1 MIEPRR
7 SLRTILLSMIVTVIT
22 TIGHAQDY
30 TPIASLRTGGNY
42 VNVPTP
48 LIIPDGMWEVRFT
61 HRFAEP
67 INDGD
72 VRNLWGLDG
81 SADIGIGLAW
91 AARRDLQFELFRS
104 DVQDNYEA
112 AVKWA
117 FLKQAPSFPVSI
129 TFRGGV
135 DVLTEEGIDDRTSIF
150 AQSIVSRQLSRR
162 LEVFAAPTYAFEAGS
177 FEHAVNF
184 PFGLAWFYR
193 PSTAIVVELI
203 PENDDLADD
212 VDSSIGWAVGWKRAL
227 GGHFFEILLA
237 NTRATHVSQ
246 YVPGELI
253 RGVGL
258 QSDDV
263 HLGFNIV
270 RRF

>member
-1 MIEPRR
+1 MTERVRLLRR
-7 SLRTILLSMIVTVIT
+7 VAMLIALAAWTPLLH
-22 TIGHAQDY
+22 GQDY
-30 TPIASLRTGGNY
+30 TPLPSLRTGGNY

-48 LIIPDGMWEVRFT
+48 LIVPNGQWEVRFT
-61 HRFAEP
+61 HRFAEA

-72 VRNLWGLDG
+72 ARNLWGLDG

-91 AARRDLQFELFRS
+91 AMSRDLQIELFRS

-112 AVKWA
+112 AVKWS
-117 FLKQAPSFPVSI
+117 FLRQAPSFPVSI
-129 TFRGGV
+129 SFRGGV
-135 DVLTEEGIDDRTSIF
+135 DILTEEGIDDRSSIF
-150 AQSIVSRQLSRR
+150 VQSIVSRQISRR
-162 LEVFAAPTYAFEAGS
+162 LEVFAAPSYVHGAGS
-177 FEHAVNF
+177 FDDAVNV

-193 PSTAIVVELI
+193 PSSSIVVELI
-203 PENDDLADD
+203 PENTDLPDE
-212 VDSSIGWAVGWKRAL
+212 VDSSFGWAIGWKRAL

-253 RGVGL
+253 RGIGL
-258 QSDDV
+258 ESDEV